1 MLIGGL
7 QKARSQKV
15 MREQSGQLKRQSE
28 RDEQLTILT
37 KAFQDPLL
45 TRSLYSPS
53 LQNYSRLFVMRS
65 VDGLCCDQYVLLNGN
80 GICVVGLAESHHLI
94 RNHMNIVQIAF
105 GVGNDNSIVFILFFS
120 YFSFVLFLVLI
131 F

>member
-28 RDEQLTILT
+28 RDEQLTLLA

-80 GICVVGLAESHHLI
+80 GICVVGLAESHYLI
-94 RNHMNIVQIAF
+94 RQHMNIAQISF
-105 GVGNDNSIVFILFFS
+105 GVRNDDKIVFTLFS
-120 YFSFVLFLVLI
+120 CISVLFSFLGII